1 MPQSK
6 FTTVTNPTPKS
17 LVDAPLK
24 PTAELHLLIGGP
36 YKEKNGT
43 EHRYGHTA
51 LRVKTAGVDTTY
63 DFGRYGHVTG
73 VLGDAGEGILRV
85 WSDFTKYIN
94 SENSLNRITKSFE
107 YVVFDSQ
114 ADAVI
119 NEFTRLIKAGKDRI
133 DKYKSGSAMRVFQLA
148 APYTALFNN
157 CTTTSVDG
165 IKSGIP
171 KIDHGSQ
178 EFIKPE
184 KVMTWAEC
192 AAMNS
197 VGGGVPTRIFLPAN
211 LQDFLTTK
219 PAIKTNRT
227 QAFGSP
233 S

>member
-1 MPQSK
+1 MAQPK
-6 FTTVTNPTPKS
+6 FTTVTNPTSKS

-24 PTAELHLLIGGP
+24 PTAELHLMIGGP
-36 YKEKNGT
+36 YVEKNGDA
-43 EHRYGHTA
+43 HRYGHTA
-51 LRVKTAGVDTTY
+51 LRVKTAGVDLTY
-63 DFGRYGHVTG
+63 DFGRYGNVTG
-73 VLGDAGEGILRV
+73 VFRDSGEGILRV
-85 WSDFTKYIN
+85 WSNFTEYIN
-94 SENSLNRITKSFE
+94 SENSLKRITKSFE

-114 ADAVI
+114 ANAAI
-119 NEFTRLIKAGKDRI
+119 NEFSRLIKAGKDRF
-133 DKYKSGSAMRVFQLA
+133 DKYKKGGQLKVYQLS

-165 IKSGIP
+165 IKQGIP

-211 LQDFLTTK
+211 
-219 PAIKTNRT
+219 
-227 QAFGSP
+227 
-233 S
+233 